1 MLHYGARQGTPEC
14 SLPTMQGAIELPSEE
29 EMRNQIAKQHELNR
43 RSFAQIERL
52 ALLVMLVRPCI
63 PLHSEMH

>member
-1 MLHYGARQGTPEC
+1 MQSVH
-14 SLPTMQGAIELPSEE
+14 MQGAIELPSGE
-29 EMRNQIAKQHELNR
+29 EMRKQITKQHELNR

-63 PLHSEMH
+63 LLHLQL